1 MRAIFK
7 IDFLFAY
14 LMIHQ
19 IRIPQREIFNK
30 NLQFLNSPDM
40 IALSMIK
47 YSTAICF
54 TNGIIFFFFFC
65 KNLIIILFL
74 PQLLPFVTA
83 FKSIIYLYNNTRYSS
98 NSQVMS
104 YNPNTIEKKLNYF
117 SLQQIFLFSFRN
129 LDITIFLNKIKYM

>member
-54 TNGIIFFFFFC
+54 TNRIIFFFFF
-65 KNLIIILFL
+65 
-74 PQLLPFVTA
+74 FV
-83 FKSIIYLYNNTRYSS
+83 
-98 NSQVMS
+98 
-104 YNPNTIEKKLNYF
+104 
-117 SLQQIFLFSFRN
+117 
-129 LDITIFLNKIKYM
+129 KI